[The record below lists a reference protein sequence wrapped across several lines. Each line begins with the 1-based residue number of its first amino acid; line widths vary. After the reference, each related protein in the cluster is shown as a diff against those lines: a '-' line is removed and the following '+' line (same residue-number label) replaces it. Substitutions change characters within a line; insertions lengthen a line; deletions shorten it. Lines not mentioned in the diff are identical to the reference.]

1 MHGMKMSNRNAYLK
15 ITAAAVLLAVMTTP
29 ALCSAETR
37 VPQSRQEITLSFAPL
52 VKKVAPAVVNIYTKR
67 VIREQASP
75 FFNDPFFRQF
85 FGNQPF
91 GVPRQ
96 RIQNSLGSGVI
107 LRPDGIIV
115 TNNHVIDKA
124 DQITVV
130 LSDRREFAAKVL
142 LADKR
147 ADLAVLRIDTHG
159 EKLPYLKLM
168 NSDDLQVGDL
178 VLAIGDPF
186 GVGQTVTSGIVSALA
201 RAAEG
206 ISNYSYFIQTDA
218 AINPGNSGGALVA
231 MDGRLAG
238 INSAIYSRSGG
249 SLGIGFAIPAN
260 MVARVLDAALHG
272 GKVVRPWLGVDTQ
285 TVTNDLAASLGLD
298 RPEGVIV
305 RRIDPDGPAAK
316 AGVRVGDVVVAVDGR
331 EVDDPGALRFRI
343 ASLPLGGQAQLTVLR
358 NGNRRQVNLPLEKPP
373 EVPPRDE
380 TRIRGRNP
388 FAGATV
394 VNLSAAVDEEMSLD
408 TMTRGVIVTDVD
420 DNSPAGQL
428 GLDVGDIIVKVDGT
442 TIDRVATLKRAL
454 RRPSGRWAVVI
465 RRNGKLL
472 SVVVQG

>member
-1 MHGMKMSNRNAYLK
+1 MTSVA
-15 ITAAAVLLAVMTTP
+15 LLAVAAVSP
-29 ALCSAETR
+29 ADGAEAR
-37 VPQSRQEITLSFAPL
+37 VPQARQEITLSFAPL
-52 VKKVAPAVVNIYTKR
+52 VKKVAPAVVNIYTKKVVQER
-67 VIREQASP
+67 ASP

-85 FGNQPF
+85 FGNQFF

-107 LRPDGIIV
+107 LSADGIIV
-115 TNNHVIDKA
+115 TNNHVIDDA

-130 LSDRREFAAKVL
+130 LSDRREFEARVL

-147 ADLAVLRIDTHG
+147 ADLAVLRIETRG
-159 EKLPYLKLM
+159 EKLPFLRLM
-168 NSDDLQVGDL
+168 DSDDLQVGDL

-186 GVGQTVTSGIVSALA
+186 GVGQTVTSGIVSAVA

-206 ISNYSYFIQTDA
+206 ISDYSYFIQTDA

-285 TVTNDLAASLGLD
+285 PVTNDVAASLGLK

-305 RRIDPDGPAAK
+305 RRLDPAGPAAK
-316 AGVRVGDVVVAVDGR
+316 AGLRVGDIVIAVDGR

-343 ASLPLGGQAQLTVLR
+343 ASLPVGRQARLTVLR
-358 NGNRRQVNLPLEKPP
+358 DGAQRQIAMPLEKPP
-373 EVPPRDE
+373 EVPPRNQ
-380 TRIRGRNP
+380 TRISGQNP

-394 VNLSAAVDEEMSLD
+394 VNLSPAVDEEMSLD
-408 TMTRGVIVTDVD
+408 TMTRGVIVTGVET
-420 DNSPAGQL
+420 NSPAGQL
-428 GLDVGDIIVKVDGT
+428 GLNAGDIIVKVDGT
-442 TIDRVATLKRAL
+442 SIDTVATLKQTL
-454 RRPSGRWAVVI
+454 RHQSGRWAVVI
-465 RRNGKLL
+465 RRKGKLL

>member
-1 MHGMKMSNRNAYLK
+1 MHGMKMSNRTACLRAA
-15 ITAAAVLLAVMTTP
+15 AAAVALALMAIP
-29 ALCSAETR
+29 AAGAAETR

-67 VIREQASP
+67 VIQERASP

-85 FGNQPF
+85 FGNQFF

-107 LRPDGIIV
+107 LRADGIIV
-115 TNNHVIDKA
+115 TNNHVIDDA

-130 LSDRREFAAKVL
+130 LSDRREFEAKVL

-168 NSDDLQVGDL
+168 DSDDLQVGDL

-186 GVGQTVTSGIVSALA
+186 GVGQTVTSGIVSAVA

-206 ISNYSYFIQTDA
+206 ISDYSYFIQTDA

-285 TVTNDLAASLGLD
+285 TVTNDLAASLGLK

-305 RRIDPDGPAAK
+305 RKLDPAGPAAK
-316 AGVRVGDVVVAVDGR
+316 AGLHVGDIVIAVDGR
-331 EVDDPGALRFRI
+331 EVDDPGGLRFRI
-343 ASLPLGGQAQLTVLR
+343 ASLPVGRQATLTVLR
-358 NGNRRQVNLPLEKPP
+358 SGSQRQIVMPLEKPP

-380 TRIRGRNP
+380 TRVGGQNP

-394 VNLSAAVDEEMSLD
+394 ANLSPAVDEEMSLD
-408 TMTRGVIVTDVD
+408 TMTRGVIVTGVD
-420 DNSPAGQL
+420 DNSAAAQI
-428 GLDVGDIIVKVDGT
+428 GLNAGDIIVKVDGT
-442 TIDRVATLKRAL
+442 SIDTVATLKRTL
-454 RRPSGRWAVVI
+454 HRGPGRWAVVI